1 MKLETPEFVLHAS
14 ERLQALWHRKYGPAV
29 CIGTAAALVLCVGAV
44 AVWAGGRGGNA
55 ASDDPEPSATP
66 WVEPASDADYDA
78 AAGVIDTTAFTGTV
92 LPGTE
97 DAGEEYVKETLFLG
111 DSNTVRYMMYG
122 KCDLTNAIGVTSMS
136 AGQITSLKCV
146 DFKGYSS
153 YVTIPEA
160 VKIMHPRRVIVSFGS
175 NNLSG
180 GTENYITAYKKGL
193 AAIHEAYP
201 YADIIVNAVPPLDKL
216 RENTALSMTQVDS
229 FNQALVKMCEE
240 EGYKFLN
247 SSEALKDAN
256 TGWAKTDYTLS
267 DGVHLSMNGVNALF
281 DYIRTHAYIT
291 KDTRPTPLSK
301 VPERNET
308 PVGLITSDPIAVRG
322 QKVTKVSVEFSAGE
336 GGKIQGSTV
345 QEVAKG
351 GTCSTVTA
359 VAEDGWKFSYWSAE
373 PVGSCGGSETLTFVV
388 PQDADASGIMVHAH
402 FERVEPEAT
411 ATPSPT
417 PTATPTA
424 TPTQVPTAAPT
435 AVPTEA
441 PTPEPTEAP
450 TPEPT
455 AATTETPTEAPPEPE
470 QPDNNSG
477 SAPANDIPEG
487 D

>member
-44 AVWAGGRGGNA
+44 AVWAGGRGSNA
-55 ASDDPEPSATP
+55 ASEVPEPSATP

-92 LPGTE
+92 LPQTE

-175 NNLSG
+175 NNLGG
-180 GTENYITAYKKGL
+180 GTENYIDAYQKGL

-240 EGYKFLN
+240 KGYKFLN

-351 GTCSTVTA
+351 ATCSTVTA

-388 PQDADASGIMVHAH
+388 PQDADASGIMVQAH

-424 TPTQVPTAAPT
+424 TPTQAPTAA
-435 AVPTEA
+435 PTEA